1 MMKRAIL
8 YARVSK
14 DDTQNDSRNLQ
25 GQLDMCRDYA
35 AAHGYRIVAELAEDD
50 RGASG
55 AVFDLPK
62 LSQAL
67 TMARNGE
74 YDVLITRELDRFARK
89 LSKQLIVE
97 EELRRH
103 GVTIEYVLGEYPD
116 TPEGN
121 LMKNVRATVAEY
133 EREKIRER
141 MNRGRI
147 QKVKAGSVMTHGR
160 APYGY
165 RLKEVDKLWTL
176 EIHKA
181 EAEIVH
187 LIFTWYIEENLGIIG
202 VVRKLN
208 ELRVPTYLDTYQA
221 DMKQRGEPKAGGRK
235 IRGWGEWSRATV
247 HHILTN
253 RTYTGIWGYGKRKI
267 SGKKRFSGEPV
278 ATVEVPAIISQETW
292 QAAKDKLKYNRENSR
307 RNLKHKYLLGKRVF
321 CGDCRSKMTAMPN
334 YTGKRIY
341 FYYHCQAKRNF
352 AKNCNNTVTYSAQS
366 LDDQVWD
373 WIYSLMTDTRQL
385 RIGLQDYQNRRE
397 EDLAPLR
404 ERAEVI
410 CQLLRDHQEQ
420 LDRLVDLYVSGQ
432 FDKQI
437 LWERK
442 NRLETT
448 IAGLEAEQK
457 HITQELEGQSL
468 TEEQTLSIIEFAEKI
483 APKMDTKNFDKK
495 RELIEL
501 LDVTTELKIENG
513 EKIATVRCFLG
524 EKVLRVV
531 SKKSGMA
538 GGNKS
543 PRSQRRAVESLSPTS
558 AATT

>member
-1 MMKRAIL
+1 MIKRAVL

-35 AAHGYRIVAELAEDD
+35 ATHGYRIVEELAEDD

-55 AVFDLPK
+55 AVFDLPQ
-62 LSQAL
+62 LSRAIA
-67 TMARNGE
+67 MARNGE
-74 YDVLITRELDRFARK
+74 YDILITRELDRFARK

-133 EREKIRER
+133 EREKIKER
-141 MNRGRI
+141 MNRGRL

-165 RLKEVDKLWTL
+165 RLKEVGNIWML
-176 EIHKA
+176 EIFQA
-181 EAEIVH
+181 EAEIVR
-187 LIFTWYIEENLGIIG
+187 LIFTWYTEEKIGIIG
-202 VVRKLN
+202 VVQRLN
-208 ELRVPTYLDTYQA
+208 GLKVPTYLDTYQA
-221 DMKQRGEPKAGGRK
+221 DTEKSGVPKKGGRK
-235 IRGWGEWSRATV
+235 VRGWGEWSRATV

-253 RTYTGIWGYGKRKI
+253 RTYMGIWDYGKKKQ
-267 SGKKRFSGEPV
+267 SGTKRYQAKPESS
-278 ATVEVPAIISQETW
+278 VEVPAIVSEETW
-292 QAAKDKLKYNRENSR
+292 EAAKDKLKYNRENSK
-307 RNLKHKYLLGKRVF
+307 RNLKHKYLLGKRVV
-321 CGDCRSKMTAMPN
+321 CGDCKSKMNATPN

-366 LDDQVWD
+366 LDAEVWD
-373 WIYSLMTDTRQL
+373 WIYSLMTDIKQL
-385 RIGLQDYQNRRE
+385 RIGLEDYQNRRE
-397 EDLAPLR
+397 EDLIPYR
-404 ERAEVI
+404 ERVEVI
-410 CQLLRDHQEQ
+410 NQLITNHQEQ
-420 LDRLVDLYVSGQ
+420 LDRLVDLFISGQ
-432 FDKQI
+432 FDKEI

-457 HITQELEGQSL
+457 NIMQVLEGKLL
-468 TEEQTLSIIEFAEKI
+468 TEEQVLSIIEFAQKI
-483 APKMDTKNFDKK
+483 APKMDTKDFNKK
-495 RELIEL
+495 RDLIEL
-501 LDVTTELKIENG
+501 LDVRAELKVENG
-513 EKIATVRCFLG
+513 EKIAIIRCFLG
-524 EKVLRVV
+524 EKLLHVT
-531 SKKSGMA
+531 SKKSGM
-538 GGNKS
+538 GGES
-543 PRSQRRAVESLSPTS
+543 RSLYW
-558 AATT
+558 